1 MEYNQ
6 DGLDPVVHDH
16 CKYDTD
22 PYGTHTLCG
31 KIALY
36 DDEDFKFPMCEEH
49 ATMAYACMQADDD
62 MLANAY

>member
-6 DGLDPVVHDH
+6 DGLDPMAVDH
-16 CKYDTD
+16 CKTDID
-22 PYGTHTLCG
+22 PYGTHKLCG

-49 ATMAYACMQADDD
+49 ASQAYACMAADDL
-62 MLANAY
+62 MLLNAI